1 MMWGDIYIIRCNYL
15 VYLMRCNCLNISL
28 CHAFSSDTQA
38 HFCKVNDF
46 YWISNNYPS
55 FFLLLPQKTPNIA
68 SYRPRSSLPP
78 SLLAS
83 SLACLLPAPVPPCS
97 QPCLPPPC
105 PRSRKFSSGLQ
116 LRAPSLVLPSFPPSL
131 RFITRSPLFAYTFL
145 VHTSAFPFV
154 LFGSPISIL
163 LRPHPYCLVLPFSM
177 LTVVFYSFPPS
188 FSLLFP
194 FVPLFLLTSHYPPS
208 A

>member
-1 MMWGDIYIIRCNYL
+1 MIFIGYQTIIPL
-15 VYLMRCNCLNISL
+15 F
-28 CHAFSSDTQA
+28 FS
-38 HFCKVNDF
+38 F
-46 YWISNNYPS
+46 YPKKLRKSP
-55 FFLLLPQKTPNIA
+55 LPC
-68 SYRPRSSLPP
+68 PRSSLLPF
-78 SLLAS
+78 LL
-83 SLACLLPAPVPPCS
+83 APVPPCL
-97 QPCLPPPC
+97 QPCLPSPC

-116 LRAPSLVLPSFPPSL
+116 LRAPSLVLPPFPPSL

-188 FSLLFP
+188 FS
-194 FVPLFLLTSHYPPS
+194 HGY
-208 A
+208 

>member
-1 MMWGDIYIIRCNYL
+1 MIFIRYQTIIPL
-15 VYLMRCNCLNISL
+15 F
-28 CHAFSSDTQA
+28 FS
-38 HFCKVNDF
+38 
-46 YWISNNYPS
+46 YYPKKLRKSPPPCPRS
-55 FFLLLPQKTPNIA
+55 FLPPFLLA
-68 SYRPRSSLPP
+68 SSLACL
-78 SLLAS
+78 LLAS

-194 FVPLFLLTSHYPPS
+194 FVLLFLLTSHYPPS